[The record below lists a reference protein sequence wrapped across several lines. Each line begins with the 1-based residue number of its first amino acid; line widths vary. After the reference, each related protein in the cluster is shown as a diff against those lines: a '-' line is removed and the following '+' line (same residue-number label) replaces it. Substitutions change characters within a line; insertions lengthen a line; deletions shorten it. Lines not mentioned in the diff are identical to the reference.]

1 MTRKRMSKAREE
13 EKPTLSPATRQFL
26 RREKKEIR
34 KQRKRERGK
43 TVLTEKVVRKYMR

>member
-1 MTRKRMSKAREE
+1 MTRKRVSKAREE

-26 RREKKEIR
+26 RTDKKEIR

-43 TVLTEKVVRKYMR
+43 TVLTEKKVKKYVM